1 MEPRILYRTHYQV
14 DEPAFAEVVVSKC
27 TSPIASTYDD
37 SVAERLA
44 REIRT
49 RGKNFNIAAARYA
62 IGLAH
67 RLAVIGDNNVWT
79 DNGHLVNLLATVENR
94 QWTDELVLTIDEML
108 LHFRLFL
115 EADGAAFIF
124 LAKLLLLEGQ
134 LPAKGSDWNDLATD
148 MFLATYADYLAVTN
162 PTADRMALR
171 SRIDRLRSQR
181 YKGKSGAHKLFLHLQ
196 TLHRLGLVER
206 ESASNG
212 RQYRASDES
221 RKRLERLVAAIPDVL
236 ALERLVQRHRHIEV
250 AAQVYDLR
258 RQHEMLS
265 PNEALCNL
273 LPSYLKVVGTGVAIC
288 PLAPIIE
295 ATQVSLLTATYRLLK
310 YADFIAL
317 LREAQ
322 SLHLRDIRFHQDRRG
337 NPAFLKLS
345 DDLIQR
351 LAVGGQNSH
360 SLAITSSRP
369 NVADGI

>member
-1 MEPRILYRTHYQV
+1 M

-27 TSPIASTYDD
+27 TSPVASTYDD

-44 REIRT
+44 RDIRA
-49 RGKNFNIAAARYA
+49 RGKSFNIAAARYA
-62 IGLAH
+62 VDLAH
-67 RLAVIGDNNVWT
+67 RLNVIGSNNVWIE
-79 DNGHLVNLLATVENR
+79 NGHLVNLVATVR
-94 QWTDELVLTIDEML
+94 DRRWTDELALTVDEKL

-115 EADGAAFIF
+115 EADGAAFVF
-124 LAKLLLLEGQ
+124 LAKLLLAEEQ

-148 MFLATYADYLAVTN
+148 MFLATYANYLAVTN

-171 SRIDRLRSQR
+171 SKIDRLRSQR

-206 ESASNG
+206 MSASNE
-212 RQYRASDES
+212 RQYSVTDES
-221 RKRLERLVAAIPDVL
+221 RDRLERLIAAIPDVL
-236 ALERLVQRHRHIEV
+236 ALERVVQGHRQIEV
-250 AAQVYDLR
+250 AAQVYGLH
-258 RQHEMLS
+258 RQHEMLNPS
-265 PNEALCNL
+265 EALCHL

-295 ATQVSLLTATYRLLK
+295 ATQVSLLTTTSRLLR

-322 SLHLRDIRFHQDRRG
+322 TLHLRDIRFHQERRG

-345 DDLIQR
+345 DDLIRRLTVDGQNTWS
-351 LAVGGQNSH
+351 LAVK
-360 SLAITSSRP
+360 SSGP
-369 NVADGI
+369 GVAERI